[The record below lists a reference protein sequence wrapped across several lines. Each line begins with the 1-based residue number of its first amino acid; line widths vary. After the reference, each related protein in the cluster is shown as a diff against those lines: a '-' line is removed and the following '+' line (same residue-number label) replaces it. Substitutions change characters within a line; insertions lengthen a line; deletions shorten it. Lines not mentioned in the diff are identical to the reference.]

1 MRLAT
6 IPALLLPA
14 MLAALPAMA
23 QTTSWSGA
31 SLVFTGGGTNG
42 CAIGLTSATHAGGP
56 ASQIRLIFAN
66 NGTDSVRVTGD
77 AVLTQGGQSTNRQ
90 FSVAMNPGIAAFTP
104 GPNPGAVQVSGS
116 TLRVTITGCQ
126 QR

>member
-1 MRLAT
+1 MRHL
-6 IPALLLPA
+6 ILPALLLGS
-14 MLAALPAMA
+14 LPAMA
-23 QTTSWSGA
+23 QTTSWSGQN
-31 SLVFTGGGTNG
+31 LVFSGGTTNG
-42 CAIGLTSATHAGGP
+42 CTVGLTSATHAGGP

-66 NGTDSVRVTGD
+66 NGTNSVRITGD

-90 FSVAMNPGIAAFTP
+90 FSVGMNPGIAAFTP

-116 TLRVTITGCQ
+116 TLHVTITGCQ